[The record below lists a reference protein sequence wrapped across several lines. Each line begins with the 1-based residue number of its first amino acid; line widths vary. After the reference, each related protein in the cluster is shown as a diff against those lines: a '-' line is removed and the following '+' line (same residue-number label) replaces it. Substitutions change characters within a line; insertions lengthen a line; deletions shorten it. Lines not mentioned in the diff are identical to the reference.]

1 MKKIKCL
8 VVDDE
13 ALARKLL
20 QTYIERI
27 PYLELVATCKNPIEA
42 SGFLQAT
49 TIDLMFLDIQMP
61 QISGVDFLKTLTKR
75 PLVVFTTAYE
85 KYALEGYQLDIV
97 DYLLKPF
104 GFDRFFQAMNKASA
118 RLNIQTTTESIPVP
132 SSFETNSTDEKNFLL
147 VKSEHK
153 IHRLKHKDIL
163 YIQSMQS
170 YVSYYTNKERILSL
184 NTMKK
189 LEVELP
195 SKQFIRIHKSYI
207 VAIDQIEMLEGN
219 QIIVGK
225 VKIPIGAS
233 YKDEVMR
240 RVFK

>member
-1 MKKIKCL
+1 MKTIKCI

-20 QTYIERI
+20 KTYIAQV
-27 PYLELVATCKNPIEA
+27 PHLELVATCKNPMDA
-42 SGFLQAT
+42 LQVLQSHK
-49 TIDLMFLDIQMP
+49 IDVMFLDIQMP
-61 QISGVDFLKTLTKR
+61 QITGIHFLKMLTQK

-85 KYALEGYQLDIV
+85 KYALEGYTLDVI

-104 GFDRFFQAMNKASA
+104 SFERFFQAITKVSN
-118 RLNIQTTTESIPVP
+118 RLQPVTIAQTTTQ
-132 SSFETNSTDEKNFLL
+132 TLEKDYIL

-153 IHRLKHKDIL
+153 IHRLKYQDIL

-170 YVSYYTNKERILSL
+170 YVSYYTSKERILSL

-195 SKQFIRIHKSYI
+195 QNQFLRIHKSYI
-207 VAIDQIEMLEGN
+207 VAIDKIELLEGN
-219 QIIVGK
+219 QVVIGK
-225 VKIPIGAS
+225 AKLPIGAS
-233 YKDEVMR
+233 YREAVMK

>member
-1 MKKIKCL
+1 MLKC
-8 VVDDE
+8 
-13 ALARKLL
+13 
-20 QTYIERI
+20 IERG
-27 PYLELVATCKNPIEA
+27 N
-42 SGFLQAT
+42 
-49 TIDLMFLDIQMP
+49 DIKV
-61 QISGVDFLKTLTKR
+61 I
-75 PLVVFTTAYE
+75 FTTAYRD
-85 KYALEGYQLDIV
+85 YAVEGFELKAV

>member
-27 PYLELVATCKNPIEA
+27 PYLELVATCKNPVEA
-42 SGFLQAT
+42 SGFLQST
-49 TIDLMFLDIQMP
+49 SIDLMFLDIQMP
-61 QISGVDFLKTLTKR
+61 QISGVDFLKTLAKR
-75 PLVVFTTAYE
+75 PLVIFTTAYE
-85 KYALEGYQLDIV
+85 KYALEGYELDII

-104 GFDRFFQAMNKASA
+104 GFDRFFQAVNKVPP
-118 RLNIQTTTESIPVP
+118 RLNISTESTKVSP
-132 SSFETNSTDEKNFLL
+132 SSFEVTPQIEKDFLL
-147 VKSEHK
+147 VKSEHRV
-153 IHRLKHKDIL
+153 HRLKYKDIL

-189 LEVELP
+189 LEVDLP
-195 SKQFIRIHKSYI
+195 SHQFIRIHKSYI
-207 VAIDQIEMLEGN
+207 IAIEKIEVLEGN
-219 QIIVGK
+219 QIVIGK
-225 VKIPIGAS
+225 VKLPIGAS
-233 YKDEVMR
+233 YREEVMKR
-240 RVFK
+240 IF

>member
-27 PYLELVATCKNPIEA
+27 PYLELVATCKNPVEA
-42 SGFLQAT
+42 SGFLQST
-49 TIDLMFLDIQMP
+49 SIDLMFLDIQMP
-61 QISGVDFLKTLTKR
+61 QISGVDFLKTLAKR
-75 PLVVFTTAYE
+75 PLVIFTTAYE
-85 KYALEGYQLDIV
+85 KYALEGYELDII

-104 GFDRFFQAMNKASA
+104 GFDRFFQAVNKVPP
-118 RLNIQTTTESIPVP
+118 RLNISTESTKVSP
-132 SSFETNSTDEKNFLL
+132 SSFEVAPQIEKDFLL
-147 VKSEHK
+147 VKSEHRV
-153 IHRLKHKDIL
+153 HRLKYKDIL

-189 LEVELP
+189 LEVDLP
-195 SKQFIRIHKSYI
+195 SHQFIRIHKSYI
-207 VAIDQIEMLEGN
+207 IAIEKIEVLEGN
-219 QIIVGK
+219 QIVIGK
-225 VKIPIGAS
+225 IKLPIGAS
-233 YKDEVMR
+233 YREEVMKR
-240 RVFK
+240 IF

>member
-27 PYLELVATCKNPIEA
+27 PYLELVATCKNPVEA
-42 SGFLQAT
+42 SGFLQST
-49 TIDLMFLDIQMP
+49 SIDLMFLDIQMP
-61 QISGVDFLKTLTKR
+61 QISGVEFLKTLAKR

-85 KYALEGYQLDIV
+85 KYALEGYVLDVV

-104 GFDRFFQAMNKASA
+104 GFDRFFQAVNKVSA
-118 RLNIQTTTESIPVP
+118 RLNISTESAKVSP
-132 SSFETNSTDEKNFLL
+132 SSFEVAPLIEKDFLL
-147 VKSEHK
+147 VKSEHRV
-153 IHRLKHKDIL
+153 HRLKYKDIL

-195 SKQFIRIHKSYI
+195 SHQFIRIHKSYI
-207 VAIDQIEMLEGN
+207 IAIEKIEVLEGN
-219 QIIVGK
+219 QIVIGK
-225 VKIPIGAS
+225 VKLPIGAS
-233 YKDEVMR
+233 YREEVMKR
-240 RVFK
+240 IF

>member
-27 PYLELVATCKNPIEA
+27 PYLELVATCKNPVEA
-42 SGFLQAT
+42 SGFLQST
-49 TIDLMFLDIQMP
+49 SIDLMFLDIQMP
-61 QISGVDFLKTLTKR
+61 QISGVDFLKTLAKR
-75 PLVVFTTAYE
+75 PLVIFTTAYE
-85 KYALEGYQLDIV
+85 KYALEGYELDII

-104 GFDRFFQAMNKASA
+104 GFDRFFQAVNKVPA
-118 RLNIQTTTESIPVP
+118 RLDISTESAKFSP
-132 SSFETNSTDEKNFLL
+132 SSFEIAPQIEKDFLL
-147 VKSEHK
+147 VKSEHRV
-153 IHRLKHKDIL
+153 HRLKYKDIL

-189 LEVELP
+189 LEVDLP
-195 SKQFIRIHKSYI
+195 SHQFIRIHKSYI
-207 VAIDQIEMLEGN
+207 IAIEKIEVLEGN
-219 QIIVGK
+219 QIVIGK
-225 VKIPIGAS
+225 VKLPIGAS
-233 YKDEVMR
+233 YREEVMKR
-240 RVFK
+240 IF